1 MCQPQSHFVLLE
13 NYITCSCRQL
23 GDFAAANEVGV
34 GYGWTFPAAV
44 TAAIIMIAIVLVV
57 LVHLCYLS
65 RTQLATKI
73 LINLC
78 IAVGVFQLMLFISI
92 LAGDSPSISADGCA
106 ALGGLLQFT
115 VIVQFV
121 WILALVSNYI
131 SVSCWC
137 ITILRNKFQH
147 HHIILSHPISFPII
161 LPSLPL
167 PPLSPSLSL
176 SHSLSQAV
184 ALWVNFMGFTDGRE
198 PLIFYILASWG
209 LPIIIVVITILVW
222 QFGVNRPLTEL
233 YGQRNTGEM

>member
-1 MCQPQSHFVLLE
+1 MKMSMPLLIIALSLSLTMCTNVLYCSCLFWQYPLVSAGDLTPGSWGTSMCQPQSHFVLLE
-13 NYITCSCRQL
+13 NYITCTCRQL

-44 TAAIIMIAIVLVV
+44 TAAIIMIAMVLVI

-65 RTQLATKI
+65 GTQLATKI

-121 WILALVSNYI
+121 WILALVSTTAAI
-131 SVSCWC
+131 HSFVS
-137 ITILRNKFQH
+137 
-147 HHIILSHPISFPII
+147 ISFVSFLCIRNNMMLI
-161 LPSLPL
+161 LYPLSLPPPPSLPL
-167 PPLSPSLSL
+167 LQSPPRLLLSGSTSWVLPMVE
-176 SHSLSQAV
+176 SH
-184 ALWVNFMGFTDGRE
+184 
-198 PLIFYILASWG
+198 
-209 LPIIIVVITILVW
+209 
-222 QFGVNRPLTEL
+222 
-233 YGQRNTGEM
+233 

>member
-13 NYITCSCRQL
+13 NYITCTCRRL

-34 GYGWTFPAAV
+34 GYGWTFPAAI
-44 TAAIIMIAIVLVV
+44 TAAIVMVAMVLVI

-92 LAGDSPSISADGCA
+92 LAGDSPSITADGCA
-106 ALGGLLQFT
+106 ALGGLVQFT

-121 WILALVSNYI
+121 WILALVSLKAIVSVYLFSFLCVRDNAVI
-131 SVSCWC
+131 SS
-137 ITILRNKFQH
+137 
-147 HHIILSHPISFPII
+147 P
-161 LPSLPL
+161 PSLPL
-167 PPLSPSLSL
+167 PP
-176 SHSLSQAV
+176 LSQAV

-209 LPIIIVVITILVW
+209 LPIIIVVITILIW

-233 YGQRNTGEM
+233 YGQRYTGEM

>member
-13 NYITCSCRQL
+13 NYITCTCRRL

-34 GYGWTFPAAV
+34 GYGWTFPAAI
-44 TAAIIMIAIVLVV
+44 TAAIVMVAMVLVV

-121 WILALVSNYI
+121 WILALVSLKAI
-131 SVSCWC
+131 VSVY
-137 ITILRNKFQH
+137 LF
-147 HHIILSHPISFPII
+147 SFLCVRDNAVRSSP
-161 LPSLPL
+161 PSLPL
-167 PPLSPSLSL
+167 PP
-176 SHSLSQAV
+176 LSQAV

-209 LPIIIVVITILVW
+209 LPIIIVVITILIW

-233 YGQRNTGEM
+233 YGQRYTGEM